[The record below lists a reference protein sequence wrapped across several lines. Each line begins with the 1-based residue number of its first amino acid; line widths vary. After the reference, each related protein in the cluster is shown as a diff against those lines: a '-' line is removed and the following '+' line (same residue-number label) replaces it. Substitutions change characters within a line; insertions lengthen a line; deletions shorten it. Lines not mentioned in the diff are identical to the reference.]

1 MEKKIKNY
9 LITFALESKAQYLGV
24 IFPLFSQ
31 IYGGD
36 LFLLKVKWPEENEIL
51 MLILLF
57 STSSVALD
65 QPLVWG
71 FAFIWGR
78 ESHASWSGK

>member
-24 IFPLFSQ
+24 IFPLLSQ
-31 IYGGD
+31 TDRGD
-36 LFLLKVKWPEENEIL
+36 LFLLKVKWPEETEIL

-65 QPLVWG
+65 QPLV
-71 FAFIWGR
+71 
-78 ESHASWSGK
+78 